1 MLIIFDLDDTLI
13 DTTNSITPFVLKK
26 TLQSL
31 IEHGLKVDNEDASYK
46 KLLEIDKN
54 SSGSKETVKSFL
66 NSINE
71 EKFYELSLDIMKKI
85 SIDDIKIFTLK
96 NAIQVVQYLSKNN
109 ILAIVTR
116 GDKKFQLTKIKKAG
130 IDPSLF
136 SKIVVVRGKN
146 KGYHYKKILND
157 TKMSPEK
164 TYVCGDRVNID
175 LLPAK
180 KLGCRTIHMKWGRG
194 KNFKKDKNVDYTI
207 QNLKKLKEILG

>member
-71 EKFYELSLDIMKKI
+71 EKF
-85 SIDDIKIFTLK
+85 
-96 NAIQVVQYLSKNN
+96 
-109 ILAIVTR
+109 
-116 GDKKFQLTKIKKAG
+116 
-130 IDPSLF
+130 
-136 SKIVVVRGKN
+136 
-146 KGYHYKKILND
+146 
-157 TKMSPEK
+157 
-164 TYVCGDRVNID
+164 
-175 LLPAK
+175 
-180 KLGCRTIHMKWGRG
+180 
-194 KNFKKDKNVDYTI
+194 
-207 QNLKKLKEILG
+207 